1 MSMKTKRL
9 GTELFISFGAI
20 LVVILLIAASGFIGF
35 RNVLNRVE
43 NQALV
48 NRLAQEVLEVR
59 RQEKNYIIRVDEE
72 SIARVE
78 TGLDRLSRDAQL
90 LQDRQDRPERKAPFA
105 AVQKETD
112 QYRQA
117 FQRFVHLSRDKQA
130 AMKEMDQRA
139 ADVLTAAETI
149 TSHQTTRLEQA
160 QSETNRII
168 SQLLA
173 KTHDAQTL
181 VRFFLEIKSREEQ
194 YAISGGNTSWQE
206 AMIQSL
212 EKGASTADELRTRL
226 NDPRDLATMDTVLA
240 AIDGYRVSF
249 DELSQMLQA
258 IGTSM
263 QEMKVWTQTAADE
276 CIYIREYQQEVIQK
290 MMVTSESG
298 AGMDVPRLFK
308 TIRFTED
315 VHRLAT
321 RFSEIREDQKDA
333 VLSWDKEDWPR
344 IIGTKVQDTMA
355 LAQDLADRADDY
367 DTQDM
372 LTVVVD
378 ALNGFKSSFWFFQ
391 TMMEK
396 QNPVLKNMHEISS
409 EALTACETLRARQE
423 DRLHSERA
431 DAEAFVKERLRN
443 AMDTID
449 LMRGLQNCRLD
460 EKKYAM
466 TGDSHSAEAVN
477 HHIQEMI
484 TRARDLEAHLKIPR
498 DIEQIQ
504 KMLTGI
510 IAYREAFLRFSDS
523 TGQQVASEQILVTSA
538 RQVVQTSEAALDDQ
552 KTLMNRELR
561 FSTLLVGGG
570 SLAGILIGLLLAWR
584 MTRKITVRLR
594 RVIQGLNQGA
604 LQVKSACGEMA
615 TASRSLAEGSS
626 VQAAA
631 IEETGVSL
639 DEITSRTQQN
649 ADHAQAADKMIRAAG
664 QMISR
669 AESSMTDLTR
679 AMTQITASADETAK
693 IVRTI
698 DEIAFQT
705 NLLALNAAVEAAKA
719 GGAGASFAVVAD
731 EVRNLAIR
739 SAASASNT
747 AELIRETREKISM
760 GADVVEKTSRAF
772 TEILVNVEKIEGL
785 VDEISGASSEQAR
798 DITQIKQA
806 VAKMNQIVQQV
817 AAHAEQTASASR
829 QMEGH
834 TDHMGRFVDQLV
846 HMAGA
851 SHRKG
856 SHSGST
862 GNTL

>member
-1 MSMKTKRL
+1 MKPKRL

-20 LVVILLIAASGFIGF
+20 LIVIVLIAASGFIGF

-48 NRLAQEVLEVR
+48 NRLVQEVLEVR
-59 RQEKNYIIRVDEE
+59 RQEKNYIIRLDDE

-78 TGLDRLSRDAQL
+78 TGLDRLSKDAQL
-90 LQDRQDRPERKAPFA
+90 LQDRQTRPERKVPFA
-105 AVQKETD
+105 AVQKQTD

-117 FQRFVHLSRDKQA
+117 FQKFVNLSRDRQA
-130 AMKEMDQRA
+130 ALKEMDQRA
-139 ADVLTAAETI
+139 ADVMTAAETI
-149 TSHQTTRLEQA
+149 TSHQTDRLEQA
-160 QSETNRII
+160 QSETNRTT
-168 SQLLA
+168 SQLLTR
-173 KTHDAQTL
+173 THDAQTL
-181 VRFFLEIKSREEQ
+181 VRFFLEIKSRENQ
-194 YAISGGNTSWQE
+194 YVLSGGKTSWQGT
-206 AMIQSL
+206 MIQPL
-212 EKGASTADELRTRL
+212 EQVAATADELRTRL
-226 NDPRDLATMDTVLA
+226 NDPKDQASMDTILA
-240 AIDGYRVSF
+240 AIDEYRASF

-258 IGTSM
+258 IDTSM

-276 CIYIREYQQEVIQK
+276 CIYIREYQQNVIQK

-298 AGMDVPRLFK
+298 VSMDISRLFK

-315 VHRLAT
+315 IHRLAT

-333 VLSWDKEDWPR
+333 VLSWDKQDWPR
-344 IIGTKVQDTMA
+344 IIETKVQDTMA
-355 LAQDLADRADDY
+355 LAQDLAARADDD
-367 DTQDM
+367 DTRDM

-396 QNPVLKNMHEISS
+396 QNPVLKNMHQISS
-409 EALTACETLRARQE
+409 EALTASETLRARQE
-423 DRLHSERA
+423 KRLYSERA
-431 DAEAFVKERLRN
+431 NAEAFVKERLRN

-449 LMRGLQNCRLD
+449 LMRVLQNCRLE

-466 TGDSHSAEAVN
+466 TRDSQSAEEVT

-484 TRARDLEAHLKIPR
+484 TRAGDLEARLKIPR
-498 DIEQIQ
+498 DIEQTQ

-510 IAYREAFLRFSDS
+510 IAYRESFLRFADS
-523 TGQQVASEQILVTSA
+523 TGQQAASEQVLVTSA
-538 RQVVQTSEAALDDQ
+538 RQAVQTSETALDDQ
-552 KTLMNRELR
+552 KTLMKQELR
-561 FSTLLVGGG
+561 VSTLLVGGG
-570 SLAGILIGLLLAWR
+570 SLAGILIGLLLAWH
-584 MTRKITVRLR
+584 MTRKITIRLR
-594 RVIQGLNQGA
+594 QVIQGLNQGA
-604 LQVKSACGEMA
+604 RQVKSACGEMA

-631 IEETGVSL
+631 IEETTVSL
-639 DEITSRTQQN
+639 EEISSRTQQN
-649 ADHAQAADKMIRAAG
+649 ADHALAADKMIRAAG

-679 AMTQITASADETAK
+679 AMTQITASADDTAN

-739 SAASASNT
+739 SAESASNT

-760 GADVVEKTSRAF
+760 GAAVVEKTSQAF
-772 TEILVNVEKIEGL
+772 TEILANVEKIEGL
-785 VDEISGASSEQAR
+785 VGKISGASSDQAR

-806 VAKMNQIVQQV
+806 VVKMNQIVQQV
-817 AAHAEQTASASR
+817 AAHAEQTASASK
-829 QMEGH
+829 QMEDH
-834 TDHMGRFVDQLV
+834 TAHMARFVDHLV

-851 SHRKG
+851 SHQKG
-856 SHSGST
+856 INSGST
-862 GNTL
+862 GDTL